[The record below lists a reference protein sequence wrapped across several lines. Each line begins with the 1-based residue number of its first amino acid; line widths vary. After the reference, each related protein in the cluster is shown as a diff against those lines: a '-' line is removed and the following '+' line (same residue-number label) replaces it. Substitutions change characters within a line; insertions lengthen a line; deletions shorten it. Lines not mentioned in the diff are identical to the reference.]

1 MSRFTP
7 LLRKINDTLD
17 LSPTVKSKIL
27 LEIAADIEDL
37 YQFYLAEGF
46 TEKEASIK
54 TDEKFDMSD
63 EVLSQLAAVHES
75 LADKFFHKISEQTRT
90 RFERITIF
98 FVLICIALFSV
109 HAIISTQFLSNAGIF
124 VWPILGVACTAT
136 VIYIAKS
143 YSFRVS
149 NDHDIRQL
157 RHGVSSLLILAAIG
171 LATGIFGYCF
181 EMYSAGGYTILPGG
195 AFIALTSLIVPSG
208 FTLERVIEAFVRSAS
223 VGMLT
228 TLVTIIVATMW
239 FILMKRITKIEQ
251 LQFNN
256 LLS

>member
-17 LSPTVKSKIL
+17 LSPAVKSKIL

-37 YQFYLAEGF
+37 YQFYLSEGF
-46 TEKEASIK
+46 TEEEASIK
-54 TDEKFDMSD
+54 TEEKFNMSD

-75 LADKFFHKISEQTRT
+75 LADKFFRKISEQTRT
-90 RFERITIF
+90 RFERITLF
-98 FVLICIALFSV
+98 LVLLSIALLSA
-109 HAIISTQFLSNAGIF
+109 HAIISTQFLNNTGLF
-124 VWPILGVACTAT
+124 VWPILGLACAAAF
-136 VIYIAKS
+136 IYIVKS
-143 YSFRVS
+143 YSLGVRKS
-149 NDHDIRQL
+149 HDIRQL
-157 RHGVSSLLILAAIG
+157 RHGVSSLIYFGALA

-181 EMYSAGGYTILPGG
+181 EMYTAGGYTILPGG

-208 FTLERVIEAFVRSAS
+208 FTLERVIDAFVRSAS

-239 FILMKRITKIEQ
+239 FSLMTRITKIEQ
-251 LQFNN
+251 LQFSN